1 MAAINFYGIG
11 GGGST
16 LTDLGGS
23 GIGFY
28 GDAGFGASVQVNA
41 FQGTTY
47 ITNSVGTA
55 NGGALNNN
63 RAVALSSGVVINN
76 NRGTGSINITY
87 PYNEEATLNIRFT
100 HSSAVDVNN
109 VKMRIFDRS
118 NIDNNP
124 SGVRCFCA
132 EIIKPSGASG
142 VTPTSSGK
150 GDTGWI
156 EIYGSSSILGLTP
169 DAGSGGYGAWAD
181 PVNGSGSGVQHDWY
195 VILSATP
202 TSIGSKDKFG
212 AYVSLEYM

>member
-1 MAAINFYGIG
+1 MAAITFYGIG

-28 GDAGFGASVQVNA
+28 GDAGFGASVKVNE

-63 RAVALSSGVVINN
+63 RAVPLSSSNVINN
-76 NRGTGSINITY
+76 NRGTGTIPLLY
-87 PYNEEATLNIRFT
+87 LYNEEATCKIRFS
-100 HSSAVDVNN
+100 HSSAVEVDN
-109 VKMRIFDRS
+109 VVVRIFDRS
-118 NIDNNP
+118 NIDNPP
-124 SGVRCFCA
+124 SGVRCFLA

-142 VTPTSSGK
+142 VSATSSGK
-150 GDTGWI
+150 GDSGWI
-156 EIYGSSSILGLTP
+156 EIYGSAVTLSLTP
-169 DAGSGGYGAWAD
+169 NPGMGGFGSWSNPINGGTGD
-181 PVNGSGSGVQHDWY
+181 TIHDWF
-195 VILSATP
+195 LAMSATP

-212 AYVSLEYM
+212 LYASLEYM

>member
-11 GGGST
+11 GGGAS

-28 GDAGFGASVQVNA
+28 GDAGFGASVKVNE
-41 FQGTTY
+41 FQGTTF

-63 RAVALSSGVVINN
+63 RAIPLDSGNVINN
-76 NRGTGSINITY
+76 NRGTSGIPITY
-87 PYNEEATLNIRFT
+87 LFNEEATLNARFT
-100 HSSAVDVNN
+100 HSSAVEVDNI
-109 VKMRIFDRS
+109 KFRIFDRS

-124 SGVRCFCA
+124 SGVRCFVA

-142 VTPTSSGK
+142 TTPTSSGK

-156 EIYGSSSILGLTP
+156 EIYGSASILDLTP
-169 DAGSGGYGAWAD
+169 NPEATGMGAWSD
-181 PVNGSGSGVQHDWY
+181 PVNGGTSGVRHDWY
-195 VILSATP
+195 AALSATP

-212 AYVSLEYM
+212 AYLSLEYM

>member
-11 GGGST
+11 GGGVT
-16 LTDLGGS
+16 TTDLGGS

-28 GDAGFGASVQVNA
+28 GDAGFGASVKVNE

-63 RAVALSSGVVINN
+63 RAVPLSSGVVINN
-76 NRGTGSINITY
+76 NRGTGSINLTWL
-87 PYNEEATLNIRFT
+87 YNTESTLKISFT
-100 HSSAVDVNN
+100 HSSAVEVDN
-109 VKMRIFDRS
+109 VKLRIFDRS

-124 SGVRCFCA
+124 TGVRCFVA
-132 EIIKPSGASG
+132 EVIKPSGASG
-142 VTPTSSGK
+142 VTPSSSGK

-156 EIYGSSSILGLTP
+156 EIYGSSSILSLTP
-169 DAGSGGYGAWAD
+169 NPEANSSGSWSD
-181 PVNGSGSGVQHDWY
+181 PVNGGTSGTQHDWFT
-195 VILSATP
+195 VLSATP

-212 AYVSLEYM
+212 LYVSLEYM